1 MKLPAVWIFAAF
13 ASGVGIVMRWPASP
27 KLWIAAA
34 LLAIFCGAA
43 FLWRKLPIPA
53 FACALLAWAA
63 LGALAYHIER
73 LAVPRNQVSRVLSEE
88 QVDLATPFRWRGRL
102 REDPMTLP
110 WGQRFQI
117 DLERVEVAGEIIPI
131 SGGLRLN
138 FYSGTKAA
146 EPPVGLRAGDRVEAL
161 ARAKPPRNFL
171 DPGAVDLRGIL
182 ARQHVDL
189 IGGLRSGE
197 LLQLIDRP
205 PPTVS
210 QRLARARGN
219 LLARLDSLFTE
230 QPERGAILRAMLLGD
245 RRFVDTDVV
254 QAFQK
259 TASYHVLVIA
269 GLHVGALVVFFLWIG
284 KRLRL
289 PPMASGFLICVAL
302 AGYVGIVQDRPPIL
316 RAALM
321 AALFL
326 LARPLFRRV
335 DLLNTIAIAGL
346 IFLLFQ
352 PSALLDSSF
361 QLSFLAAA
369 VIAGLAIPWM
379 ERSSVPYRRGLN
391 HLGDVTRDAGHPPTI
406 AQFRIEMR
414 AAAQWIGN
422 KMPRLLS
429 SRMNDALSM
438 PIRVGL
444 RLWEIIL
451 LSVVIQVGM
460 LPFLARDFHRVS
472 LTGPVSNLFAVILTG
487 IIVPLGFVALAFT
500 FFWNRAAM
508 IVAKALGWCVGM
520 LLTSVEWFAHWP
532 RFSYR
537 IPGSPVY
544 LMVAFFAVFTLL
556 AIAARAVALRGHS
569 RSSQGLTNV
578 PGPIRA
584 AEFAA
589 ALAVAALATVIA
601 VFPFTPKFAHG
612 KFEVDV
618 LDVGQG
624 DSIFAVSPAGRTMII
639 DGGGQAGA
647 EAISGARSGPD
658 IGEDVVSPYLWSRG
672 IKHLDVVALTHA
684 HHDHLDGL
692 HAVLSN
698 FRVLELWIGRDEE
711 TPAFLSLLAEAR
723 ARGTKIVQR
732 VQNDQFDWD
741 GVKGRV
747 LWPADISAVS
757 KPSNDDSLVMTLDDG
772 VINFLLPG
780 DIEKKVENELVAE
793 EAPLKSDFLKVP
805 HHGSKTSSTDAFVA
819 AVAPKFAVVSVG
831 EGNQFGHP
839 VESVVERYAAAGV
852 RFLRT
857 DRDGEVTALSDGQS
871 LTVHTFAE
879 GQNQH

>member
-13 ASGVGIVMRWPASP
+13 ASGVGIAMRWPASP
-27 KLWIAAA
+27 KVWIAAA
-34 LLAIFCGAA
+34 VLAIACGAVL
-43 FLWRKLPIPA
+43 LWRGHATPA
-53 FACALLAWAA
+53 WTCALLAWAS
-63 LGALAYHIER
+63 LGGFAGHVER
-73 LAVPRNQVSRVLSEE
+73 LAVPHNQITRVLSEK
-88 QVDLATPFRWRGRL
+88 QVDLATPYRWRGRL
-102 REDPMTLP
+102 RDDPMTLP
-110 WGQRFQI
+110 WGQRFEI
-117 DLERVEVAGEIIPI
+117 DLEQVEIAGETAPVH
-131 SGGLRLN
+131 GGLRLN
-138 FYSGTKAA
+138 FYSGTRAA
-146 EPPVGLRAGDRVEAL
+146 EPPTGLRAGDRVEAL
-161 ARAKPPRNFL
+161 AKAKPPRNFL
-171 DPGAVDLRGIL
+171 DPGAIDLRGIL

-189 IGGLRSGE
+189 IGSLRSGE

-210 QRLARARGN
+210 QRLARARGI
-219 LLARLDSLFTE
+219 LLARLDALFVE

-245 RRFVDTDVV
+245 RSFVDSDVV

-284 KRLRL
+284 KRVRL
-289 PPMASGFLICVAL
+289 PPMASGLLICLAL

-346 IFLLFQ
+346 IFLMLR
-352 PSALLDSSF
+352 PSILLDSSF

-369 VIAGLAIPWM
+369 VIAAVAIPWM

-391 HLGDVTRDAGHPPTI
+391 HLGDVTRDAGHPPKI
-406 AQFRIEMR
+406 AQFRIELR
-414 AAAQWIGN
+414 AAAQWMG
-422 KMPRLLS
+422 KRLSHSLAG
-429 SRMNDALSM
+429 RMNRVLSL
-438 PIRVGL
+438 PIRAGP

-451 LSVVIQVGM
+451 LSTVIQVGM
-460 LPFLARDFHRVS
+460 LPLLARDFHRVS
-472 LTGPVSNLFAVILTG
+472 LAGPVSNLFAVILTG
-487 IIVPLGFVALAFT
+487 IIVPLGFLALAFT
-500 FFWNRAAM
+500 FVWMRAAV
-508 IVAKALGWCVGM
+508 ILAKSLSFCVGL
-520 LLTSVEWFAHWP
+520 LLTTIQWFAHWP
-532 RFSYR
+532 RLTYR
-537 IPGSPVY
+537 IPGSPLGLVV
-544 LMVAFFAVFTLL
+544 LFFIVFAALAAV
-556 AIAARAVALRGHS
+556 ARAVALRRSAHS
-569 RSSQGLTNV
+569 TQRRLLE
-578 PGPIRA
+578 PIRLAEWA
-584 AEFAA
+584 AGLAVT
-589 ALAVAALATVIA
+589 ALAIVIA
-601 VFPFTPKFAHG
+601 VFPFAPQLNHG

-624 DSIFAVSPAGRTMII
+624 DSIFAVSPMGRTMLI

-672 IKHLDVVALTHA
+672 IKKLDVVALTHA

-692 HAVLSN
+692 HAVLAN
-698 FRVLELWIGRDEE
+698 FRVSELWIGRDEE
-711 TPAFLSLLAEAR
+711 TPAFLQLLAEAR

-732 VQNDQFDWD
+732 VQNDRFDWD
-741 GVKGRV
+741 GVQGRV
-747 LWPADISAVS
+747 LWPADISAVT

-793 EAPLKSDFLKVP
+793 DAPLKADFLKVP

-819 AVAPKFAVVSVG
+819 AVAPKIAVVSVG

-839 VESVVERYAAAGV
+839 VESVVERYAATGV

-857 DRDGEVTALSDGQS
+857 DRDGEVTALSDGKDLS
-871 LTVHTFAE
+871 VRTFAE
-879 GQNQH
+879 APQQ

>member
-27 KLWIAAA
+27 KVWIIAAILSIA
-34 LLAIFCGAA
+34 CSAV
-43 FLWRKLPIPA
+43 FLWREYSVAALT
-53 FACALLAWAA
+53 CALCAWGA
-63 LGALAYHIER
+63 LGGLAYHTER
-73 LAVPRNQVSRVLSEE
+73 LAVPRNQVTRVLSEK
-88 QVDLATPFRWRGRL
+88 QVDLSTPFRWRGRL

-110 WGQRFQI
+110 WGQRFEI
-117 DLERVEVAGEIIPI
+117 DLEHVEVAGETIPV

-138 FYSGTKAA
+138 FYSGTRAA
-146 EPPVGLRAGDRVEAL
+146 EPPAGLRAGDRIEAL
-161 ARAKPPRNFL
+161 AKAKPPRNFM

-189 IGGLRSGE
+189 IGSLRSGE
-197 LLQLIDRP
+197 LLQVVDRP

-219 LLARLDSLFTE
+219 LLARLDSLFAE

-245 RRFVDTDVV
+245 RSFVDTDVV

-289 PPMASGFLICVAL
+289 PPMVLGFLICLAL
-302 AGYVGIVQDRPPIL
+302 IAYVGIVQDRPPIL

-321 AALFL
+321 ATLFL
-326 LARPLFRRV
+326 LAKPLFRRV

-346 IFLLFQ
+346 ILLLLQ
-352 PSALLDSSF
+352 PSSLFDSSF

-369 VIAGLAIPWM
+369 VIAAVAIPWM

-391 HLGDVTRDAGHPPTI
+391 HLGDVTRDAGHPPKI

-414 AAAQWIGN
+414 AAAQSIGN
-422 KMPRLLS
+422 RMPRQLAR
-429 SRMNDALSM
+429 RMNGALSL
-438 PIRVGL
+438 PVRAGL

-451 LSVVIQVGM
+451 LSVVIQVGI
-460 LPFLARDFHRVS
+460 LPLLARDFHRVS

-487 IIVPLGFVALAFT
+487 IIVPLGFLALAFT
-500 FFWNRAAM
+500 FIWSRAAL
-508 IVAKALGWCVGM
+508 ILARGLSLCVGM
-520 LLTSVEWFAHWP
+520 LLTTVQWFAHWP
-532 RFSYR
+532 RLSYR
-537 IPGSPVY
+537 IPGSPAFLVAAFF
-544 LMVAFFAVFTLL
+544 VAFALL
-556 AIAARAVALRGHS
+556 AIAARSVMVRLSH
-569 RSSQGLTNV
+569 RSAQNQV

-584 AEFAA
+584 GEFAA
-589 ALAVAALATVIA
+589 ALAVTALATIIA
-601 VFPFTPKFAHG
+601 IFPFTPKFAHG
-612 KFEVDV
+612 KFEVNV

-624 DSIFAVSPAGRTMII
+624 DSIFAVSPAGRTMLI

-672 IKHLDVVALTHA
+672 IKRLDVVALTHA

-692 HAVLSN
+692 HAVLAN
-698 FRVLELWIGRDEE
+698 FRVSELWIGRDEE

-723 ARGTKIVQR
+723 ARGTEIVQR
-732 VQNDQFDWD
+732 VQKDQFDWD

-747 LWPADISAVS
+747 LWPADISAVT

-793 EAPLKSDFLKVP
+793 NAPLQADFLKVP

-831 EGNQFGHP
+831 DGNQFGHP
-839 VESVVERYAAAGV
+839 VDAVVERYAAAGV

-857 DRDGEVTALSDGQS
+857 DRDGEVTALSDGKT
-871 LTVHTFAE
+871 LTVRTFAA
-879 GQNQH
+879 GPDPK